1 MALEPAIQW
10 TGSDE
15 LNKTETGFLQFRV
28 RLNRIILTAFDVFT
42 KNYVRIISGFHHH
55 QVFVD
60 CLEFSDL

>member
-1 MALEPAIQW
+1 MALEPAIHW
-10 TGSDE
+10 KGSGE
-15 LNKTETGFLQFRV
+15 LNKTETGFVQFLV

-60 CLEFSDL
+60 CLEFPDL